1 MIRAVI
7 FDMYET
13 LVTMTRS
20 VPYKGTNIAKDLGLA
35 EAVFREVWNPA
46 DNERTL
52 GKTTF
57 EDTIRLSMKVNDCFS
72 ESLLQEIIRKRQDA
86 EREYFNHLNSGII
99 PMLQGLKERNVKVAL
114 ISNCYLEERD
124 VIKQSKLWPYFDVA
138 CMSCELGMKKPQI
151 EIFEICLEKLGLKA
165 EECLYVGDG
174 GSRELET
181 AQAVGMKA
189 AQATWYLCE
198 GFGQLVGRKPEFE
211 QLEKPEDVLGQV

>member
-20 VPYKGTNIAKDLGLA
+20 VPYKGTNIAKD
-35 EAVFREVWNPA
+35 
-46 DNERTL
+46 
-52 GKTTF
+52 
-57 EDTIRLSMKVNDCFS
+57 
-72 ESLLQEIIRKRQDA
+72 
-86 EREYFNHLNSGII
+86 
-99 PMLQGLKERNVKVAL
+99 
-114 ISNCYLEERD
+114 
-124 VIKQSKLWPYFDVA
+124 
-138 CMSCELGMKKPQI
+138 
-151 EIFEICLEKLGLKA
+151 LGLKA

>member
-35 EAVFREVWNPA
+35 ESVFREVWDPS
-46 DNERTL
+46 DDERTL
-52 GKTTF
+52 GRTTF
-57 EDTIRLSMKVNDCFS
+57 
-72 ESLLQEIIRKRQDA
+72 
-86 EREYFNHLNSGII
+86 
-99 PMLQGLKERNVKVAL
+99 
-114 ISNCYLEERD
+114 EERD
-124 VIKQSKLWPYFDVA
+124 VIKQCELWPYFDVA

-174 GSRELET
+174 GSQELET
-181 AQAVGMKA
+181 AQSVGMKV

>member
-35 EAVFREVWNPA
+35 ESVFREVWNPS

-86 EREYFNHLNSGII
+86 EREYFNHLNPGII
-99 PMLQGLKERNVKVAL
+99 PMLQGLKER
-114 ISNCYLEERD
+114 
-124 VIKQSKLWPYFDVA
+124 
-138 CMSCELGMKKPQI
+138 
-151 EIFEICLEKLGLKA
+151 
-165 EECLYVGDG
+165 LYVGDG

-181 AQAVGMKA
+181 AQAVGMKTVQA
-189 AQATWYLCE
+189 AWYLCE
-198 GFGQLVGRKPEFE
+198 GFGQPVGRKPEFE